1 MFDYKEYEKE
11 CDRIRKD
18 NDELLSLFED
28 DLTNA
33 GLSSKTIRR
42 HLSNVDFYI
51 NEYLLREEPLTIEYG
66 TAKLDTFLGDFF
78 IRKCMWSTPASIKS
92 TAASIK
98 KFYRCMLDH
107 NKLDKKYYD
116 CLCDDIKE
124 NLEQWQDE
132 CAIYN
137 DPDAPNPFDWF

>member
-1 MFDYKEYEKE
+1 MFDYEEYEKE

-18 NDELLSLFED
+18 NGELLSLFED

-98 KFYRCMLDH
+98 KFYKCMLDH
-107 NKLDKKYYD
+107 SELDKKYYD

-132 CAIYN
+132 CAIYTA
-137 DPDAPNPFDWF
+137 PDAPNPFDWF

>member
-1 MFDYKEYEKE
+1 MFNYEEYEKE
-11 CDRIRKD
+11 CNKIREA
-18 NDELLSLFED
+18 NDKLLSMFET

-33 GLSSKTIRR
+33 GLSPQTIRR

-51 NEYLLREEPLTIEYG
+51 NEYLLREEPLTMEYG
-66 TAKLDTFLGDFF
+66 TAKLDMFLGDFF

-98 KFYRCMLDH
+98 KFYKCMLDH
-107 NKLDKKYYD
+107 SKLDKRYYD

-124 NLEQWQDE
+124 NMEQWQDE

>member
-1 MFDYKEYEKE
+1 
-11 CDRIRKD
+11 
-18 NDELLSLFED
+18 
-28 DLTNA
+28 
-33 GLSSKTIRR
+33 
-42 HLSNVDFYI
+42 
-51 NEYLLREEPLTIEYG
+51 
-66 TAKLDTFLGDFF
+66 
-78 IRKCMWSTPASIKS
+78 
-92 TAASIK
+92 
-98 KFYRCMLDH
+98 MLDH

>member
-1 MFDYKEYEKE
+1 MFDYEEYEKE

-18 NDELLSLFED
+18 NGELLSLFES

-98 KFYRCMLDH
+98 KFYKCILDH
-107 NKLDKKYYD
+107 SKLDKKYYD
-116 CLCDDIKE
+116 YLCDDIKE

-137 DPDAPNPFDWF
+137 DPDTPNPFDWF

>member
-1 MFDYKEYEKE
+1 MFDYEEYEKE

-18 NDELLSLFED
+18 NGELLSLFED

-107 NKLDKKYYD
+107 SKLDKKYYD